1 MTRGVTSKFV
11 VPTVFA
17 IALGITISFS
27 AVKYLV
33 PVDQAE
39 ASHSI
44 ADSRGIV
51 EVPNPQLSRVRL
63 LLSSMK

>member
-1 MTRGVTSKFV
+1 MTKGVTSKFV

-17 IALGITISFS
+17 IALGITISFG
-27 AVKYLV
+27 AVKYLI
-33 PVDQAE
+33 PADQAE
-39 ASHSI
+39 ANHSV
-44 ADSRGIV
+44 ADSRGIA

>member
-1 MTRGVTSKFV
+1 MTKEVTSKFV
-11 VPTVFA
+11 VPTVLA
-17 IALGITISFS
+17 IALGITISFG

-33 PVDQAE
+33 PVDQVD
-39 ASHSI
+39 ASHSV
-44 ADSRGIV
+44 ADSRGIA

>member
-17 IALGITISFS
+17 IALGITISFG
-27 AVKYLV
+27 AAKYRV
-33 PVDQAE
+33 PVDHAE
-39 ASHSI
+39 ASHSV
-44 ADSRGIV
+44 AESRGIT
-51 EVPNPQLSRVRL
+51 ELPNPELSRVRL

>member
-1 MTRGVTSKFV
+1 MTKGVTSKFV

-17 IALGITISFS
+17 IALGITISFG

-33 PVDQAE
+33 PADQAE
-39 ASHSI
+39 ANHSVD
-44 ADSRGIV
+44 DSRGIA